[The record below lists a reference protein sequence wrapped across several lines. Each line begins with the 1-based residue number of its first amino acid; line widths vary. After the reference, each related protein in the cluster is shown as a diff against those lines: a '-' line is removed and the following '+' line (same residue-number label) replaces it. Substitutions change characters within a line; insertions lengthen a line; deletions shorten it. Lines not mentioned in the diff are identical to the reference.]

1 MISRQKRKSW
11 ETKLRTRAAAAQ
23 AAAED
28 VLVAIY
34 EAKSDGLSQADIARH
49 LGDKSPSG
57 IAAKALKGKSIL
69 ERRRGGNPT

>member
-1 MISRQKRKSW
+1 MISRQKRRGW
-11 ETKLRTRAAAAQ
+11 ETKLKARAAAAQ
-23 AAAED
+23 KATED
-28 VLVAIY
+28 VLVAIH

-57 IAAKALKGKSIL
+57 IAAKALKGEAIL